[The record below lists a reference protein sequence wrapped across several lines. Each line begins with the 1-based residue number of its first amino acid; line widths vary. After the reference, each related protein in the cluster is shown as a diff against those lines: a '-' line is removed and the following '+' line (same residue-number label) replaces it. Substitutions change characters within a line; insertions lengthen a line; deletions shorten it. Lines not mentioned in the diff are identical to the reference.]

1 MLLSLSSML
10 LVAGCKQNDPVSQAE
25 KAYKING
32 AAIPGIEETKQIAKD
47 GFIYGLP
54 LVMNYVS
61 TYELFIDP
69 TSSQYKAADMPNVV
83 KIQAD
88 YKVQPL
94 SAYLRQPPPPAPA
107 AINYPKANAE
117 LAKPISSNFS
127 ILRFS
132 MPRLVRRKQAS
143 APGSPALASA
153 PASSST

>member
-1 MLLSLSSML
+1 MI
-10 LVAGCKQNDPVSQAE
+10 VGPDWKGETPPHIKQVFHP
-25 KAYKING
+25 
-32 AAIPGIEETKQIAKD
+32 
-47 GFIYGLP
+47 
-54 LVMNYVS
+54 S
-61 TYELFIDP
+61 TQFSVVLFR
-69 TSSQYKAADMPNVV
+69 TQLFNAADMPNVV